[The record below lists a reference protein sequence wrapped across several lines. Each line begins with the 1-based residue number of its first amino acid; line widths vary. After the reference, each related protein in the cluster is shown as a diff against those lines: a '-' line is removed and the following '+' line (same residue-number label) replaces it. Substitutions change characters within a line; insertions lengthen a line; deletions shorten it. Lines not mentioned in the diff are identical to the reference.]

1 MTSVNLKYGAAQ
13 NPTALALFWKRS
25 AASEQIGMSGQGQS
39 GIHLDCPAD
48 SLRGRGEM
56 AAGANKL
63 EPDRLSLAAERD
75 AHTHT
80 LTERLDPK
88 RTVSSQRGGGS
99 HHQDDTL
106 MAFRE
111 QLPLFPFSFNDIPG

>member
-1 MTSVNLKYGAAQ
+1 MGKRRNLTYKGKKKEKKSIYCWKANNLVTSVNLKYGAAQ

-39 GIHLDCPAD
+39 RIHLDCPAD

-75 AHTHT
+75 AHTYTHT
-80 LTERLDPK
+80 HREI
-88 RTVSSQRGGGS
+88 GS
-99 HHQDDTL
+99 
-106 MAFRE
+106 
-111 QLPLFPFSFNDIPG
+111 